1 MSCTFTLTGHSSE
14 LSANFYPPVEL
25 NPNNRYGLA
34 LMGFY
39 TYNSIF
45 NVDES
50 NNCFAYLPNQS
61 NEATI
66 LKIPPGA
73 YEISEIH
80 TAMLEAL
87 KASTKDASENI
98 FSLKA
103 NNSTLKCEMES
114 KYTID
119 FNTENSLG
127 TILGFDDKHQLKKWE
142 KHVSTSAVDIMK
154 VRIIRVDC
162 NITSG
167 AYLNSEKCH
176 TIFEFDIDVEPG
188 YKITKEPINLIYMPL
203 KPEGRQF
210 IDNITLRIL
219 DDNGQLVDFRGE
231 KIIIKLELKRL

>member
-25 NPNNRYGLA
+25 NTSNRYGLA
-34 LMGFY
+34 LLGFY

-50 NNCFAYLPNQS
+50 NNSFAYIPNKS
-61 NEATI
+61 NAAI
-66 LKIPPGA
+66 NLKISPGA

-80 TAMLEAL
+80 VAMLEAL
-87 KASTKDASENI
+87 KASVINPSENI

-103 NNSTLKCEMES
+103 NNSTLKCELES

-127 TILGFDDKHQLKKWE
+127 KLLGFDMQQLRGGI
-142 KHVSTSAVDIMK
+142 KHVSTSAVNIMK

-167 AYLNSEKCH
+167 AYLNSEKSH

-188 YKITKEPINLIYMPL
+188 YKISKEPSNLIYMPL

-231 KIIIKLELKRL
+231 KVIIKLELKSL